1 MIITFG
7 IATYNNIENLIQTLN
22 TIFKTMKD
30 LKIKNYEIIIIDD
43 NSIDET
49 KNKIKKLKNKNIKY
63 FKNKINLGF
72 AASIFKA
79 AKKGKGHYF
88 KIVHSSNIE
97 SINDLKIYVKNL
109 KKYQLIIPYIVDKRI
124 FFRKF
129 VSRFCTWILN
139 IVSGKNLKY
148 FQSPLLCSR
157 KKFISLFP
165 KKNMGNFFLAYIIFK
180 LTNYY
185 DQNLVFEFGITPKF
199 KKGSTAVSYKNL
211 ISFFKTVIDIGIFR
225 IKKNQNN
232 D

>member
-7 IATYNNIENLIQTLN
+7 IATYNNIENLIHTLN

-30 LKIKNYEIIIIDD
+30 LKFKDYEIIIIDD
-43 NSIDET
+43 NSTDET
-49 KNKIKKLKNKNIKY
+49 KNKIKKLKNENIKY
-63 FKNKINLGF
+63 FKNKKNLGF

-88 KIVHSSNIE
+88 KIMHSGNIE
-97 SINDLKIYVKNL
+97 SVNDLKIYVKNL
-109 KKYQLIIPYIVDKRI
+109 KKYKLIIPYIVDKRI

-129 VSRFCTWILN
+129 VSKFCTWILN
-139 IVSGKNLKY
+139 IVSGKKLKY
-148 FQSPLLCSR
+148 FQSPLVCNR

-165 KKNMGNFFLAYIIFK
+165 KNNMGNFFLAYIIYK

-199 KKGSTAVSYKNL
+199 KEGSTAVSYKNL
-211 ISFFKTVIDIGIFR
+211 ISFYKTVISIVICR
-225 IKKNQNN
+225 IQKNQNK
-232 D
+232 